1 MLVATTSEVSRSI
14 VNCELAHPSRRERA
28 GQRMPSAKRISG
40 APSKTWRFLQGESP
54 CRTRSNQP
62 FVPSVAV
69 MKEDAKTGLR
79 YTVVRENLGVEEGTT
94 ATSTSLE
101 TL

>member
-1 MLVATTSEVSRSI
+1 MAWHTVTEPRKGKPGHRSTPPPKL
-14 VNCELAHPSRRERA
+14 CSLLLYST
-28 GQRMPSAKRISG
+28 G
-40 APSKTWRFLQGESP
+40 APSETWRFLQGESP
-54 CRTRSNQP
+54 CRIRPNQP
-62 FVPSVAV
+62 FVPRVAV
-69 MKEDAKTGLR
+69 MKENAKTGSR